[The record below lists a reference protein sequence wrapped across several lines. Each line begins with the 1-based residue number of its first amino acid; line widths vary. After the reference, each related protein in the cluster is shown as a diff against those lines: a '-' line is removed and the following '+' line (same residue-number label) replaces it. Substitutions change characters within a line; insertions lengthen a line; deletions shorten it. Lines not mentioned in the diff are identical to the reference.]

1 MLWAFVYR
9 VNRCEHEIAALL
21 TTFVPRNDALCQWGG
36 IEVYDVAIRCLS
48 PARQGSSL
56 RDERKRGVA
65 IFHEKAMSNCKLTWQ
80 LSVFPVYPR
89 RASIRTLIG
98 VYLPGAL

>member
-1 MLWAFVYR
+1 MPFIYS
-9 VNRCEHEIAALL
+9 VNHCEHEIAALL

-65 IFHEKAMSNCKLTWQ
+65 ISWSHLLKLGMGERFW
-80 LSVFPVYPR
+80 
-89 RASIRTLIG
+89 G
-98 VYLPGAL
+98 